1 MDIIC
6 ATGREG
12 TGGKGTLL
20 STLLRPVYD
29 LLKKI
34 VCLAMENYLE
44 DSGKRIISEFH
55 LGPWRQVR
63 GLDEG
68 RLGVCCSNLRE
79 SW

>member
-1 MDIIC
+1 MPKGNNAYISDSIYVDIIC

-55 LGPWRQVR
+55 LDP
-63 GLDEG
+63 
-68 RLGVCCSNLRE
+68 
-79 SW
+79 